1 MAYRQVNVGA
11 AWTTTAL
18 TTNTSATVNFTAS
31 GNPSA
36 NYEFTVFARVNDNGN
51 IYNTEYACTD
61 RIFYNGSGSKTDLSS
76 TNLEGVSIYPNP
88 TASILNIKMNQDN
101 SEVSLVDVNGRVVL
115 SQKFAEATTAVFNVA
130 DLASGVYFVQ
140 IVSNGTIETMKI
152 VKE

>member
-1 MAYRQVNVGA
+1 
-11 AWTTTAL
+11 
-18 TTNTSATVNFTAS
+18 
-31 GNPSA
+31 
-36 NYEFTVFARVNDNGN
+36 
-51 IYNTEYACTD
+51 
-61 RIFYNGSGSKTDLSS
+61 
-76 TNLEGVSIYPNP
+76 
-88 TASILNIKMNQDN
+88 MNQDN